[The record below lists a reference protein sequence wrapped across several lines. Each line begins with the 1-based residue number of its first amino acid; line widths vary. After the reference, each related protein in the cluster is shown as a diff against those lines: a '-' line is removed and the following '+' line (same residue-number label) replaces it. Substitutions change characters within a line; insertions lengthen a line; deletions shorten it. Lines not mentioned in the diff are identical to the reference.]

1 MANTLEDTKWKL
13 GVDMIAED
21 ELCSGVTFDDI
32 ITAVQCNCPEITE
45 AAVMNE
51 AIACKQ
57 MRQEDFFFLLTRNM
71 NEIIA
76 EVNRRKGV
84 S

>member
-1 MANTLEDTKWKL
+1 MDRAWKL
-13 GVDMIAED
+13 GVDMLD
-21 ELCSGVTFDDI
+21 TDTLCDGVTFDDI
-32 ITAVQCNCPEITE
+32 ITTVQCNCREITE
-45 AAVMNE
+45 AAVMKE
-51 AIACKQ
+51 AIECKR
-57 MRQEDFFFLLTRNM
+57 MREEDFFWLLTRNM

>member
-1 MANTLEDTKWKL
+1 MSSTLEDTKWKL
-13 GVDMIAED
+13 GVDMFAED

-32 ITAVQCNCPEITE
+32 ITAVQCNCQEITE

-57 MRQEDFFFLLTRNM
+57 MRQEDFFWLLTRNM

-76 EVNRRKGV
+76 EVKRRKGI
-84 S
+84 